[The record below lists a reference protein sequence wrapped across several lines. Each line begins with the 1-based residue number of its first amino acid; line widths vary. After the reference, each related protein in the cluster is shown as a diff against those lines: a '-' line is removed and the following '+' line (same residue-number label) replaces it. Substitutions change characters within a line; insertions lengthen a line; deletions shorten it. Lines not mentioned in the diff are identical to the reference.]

1 MSNSEKSADV
11 TTVRSV
17 ERAVDLLEILMSTYE
32 PLSLTEL
39 SDRANLHPS
48 TTYRLLATLDK
59 KRFVHQNED
68 SKHYSVGAKLNLLMA
83 DGSRPYAYLRDQVTP
98 VLQEIAE
105 ELGENVSFSIQNG
118 YKAMLLAQTSSGRLV
133 DVRIQDAIQAPLHC
147 TAVGKVMLAHLP
159 LAEVRHVLAAAGME
173 PLTPHTITDAQVLE
187 EALARVKVQG
197 FAADMEE
204 WVEGIRCV
212 AVPVFSSEKK
222 VIGAISIST
231 PASRMIEPQQQRF
244 VEVITHYAARLAERI
259 ARDISDQTT

>member
-1 MSNSEKSADV
+1 MSNSEKSAEV

-17 ERAVDLLEILMSTYE
+17 ERAVDLLEIIMSTYE

-39 SDRANLHPS
+39 SERANLHPS
-48 TTYRLLATLDK
+48 TAHRLLATLDK
-59 KRFVHQNED
+59 KRFVHQNEE

-118 YKAMLLAQTSSGRLV
+118 YKAMLLAQTSSGRLIS
-133 DVRIQDAIQAPLHC
+133 VRIQDAIQAPLHC

-159 LAEVRHVLAAAGME
+159 RAEVRHIIGATGME
-173 PLTPHTITDAQVLE
+173 ALTPHTITDLGVLE
-187 EALARVKVQG
+187 EALVRVKKDGYAV
-197 FAADMEE
+197 DMEE

-212 AVPVFSSEKK
+212 AVPVFSHEAN
-222 VIGAISIST
+222 VIGAISISV
-231 PASRMIEPQQQRF
+231 PASRMTKEQQLQFTTVLAR
-244 VEVITHYAARLAERI
+244 YADGLGESI
-259 ARDISDQTT
+259 AGDVSGYLI